1 MGQDQ
6 RAVWGPGALGTWGQD
21 GRGGNVDRHQL
32 DKNDSI
38 YQSTYPTPPQIEFC
52 ILAST
57 VASTVASLH
66 LF

>member
-38 YQSTYPTPPQIEFC
+38 YQSTYPDR
-52 ILAST
+52 ILHPSQY
-57 VASTVASLH
+57 SGLYSG
-66 LF
+66 